1 MKNKSLLF
9 LISFFSLIGCK
20 DDGINPD
27 QPGCVTGI
35 RINDTSDKRVL
46 IGCGTKEQSYNFAL
60 YHVDYTDVL
69 WTKANSCDEC
79 K

>member
-1 MKNKSLLF
+1 MKIKYLLIC
-9 LISFFSLIGCK
+9 LIILSCQ
-20 DDGINPD
+20 DDGIKHD

-35 RINDTSDKRVL
+35 RINDASDKRVL

-60 YHVDYTDVL
+60 YHVDYIDVQ
-69 WTKANSCDEC
+69 WKSASTCEEC